1 MYVVNSEV
9 LKEFLI
15 VDTLVSD
22 KKKIY
27 IYICVCVVTR
37 EGGHALTF
45 GEVETI
51 FATKERTQIDPSNMG
66 VIP

>member
-1 MYVVNSEV
+1 MYVVTSEV

-15 VDTLVSD
+15 VDTLISD
-22 KKKIY
+22 KKNIY
-27 IYICVCVVTR
+27 IYVVTR

>member
-1 MYVVNSEV
+1 MYVVTSEV

-15 VDTLVSD
+15 VDTLISD
-22 KKKIY
+22 KKKY
-27 IYICVCVVTR
+27 IYVVTR